1 MTHRPKGWW
10 VLHLWSNSERGASM
24 IVMKFGGTSVE
35 NHTAINRVAD
45 IVLGRLDER
54 PVVVVSAMAGVTDAL
69 LAMSSA
75 AASGSLPEALKLLRK
90 VRQRHLAVLSVLV
103 SGPSEAAVRQE
114 AQALLDST
122 QDVLRGISALGELTP
137 RSTDNILATGELI
150 SSRIVS
156 AALAARGIESV
167 LLDSRHC
174 IVTDATHTR
183 AVPLFDRTGDR
194 LRYHVKPLLQANKVP
209 VMGGFI
215 GATAEGVPTTLGRGG
230 SDFSAAIVGAALNA
244 RRIEIWTDVEGMMTT
259 DPRLCPQAQRI
270 DVIGFDEASELAFF
284 GAKVLHPATL
294 IPAVEKNIPVHV
306 LNSRR
311 AESPGTCIR
320 ARAPRSRTVFRAIA
334 AKTRMQVIN
343 VKSPRMLMAHGFLRA
358 LFEAFDRHAC
368 APDMVSTSEVS
379 VSVALDSSRDVSAL
393 VHDLRKLGEV
403 EVEDGK
409 AIICLVGK
417 HIRGRSGI
425 AASVFTTVAAAN
437 VNVHMLSQGAS
448 EINIS
453 FVVEEQD
460 VPRAVQRLHQHFF
473 EAKEVGR
480 RAETRSV
487 TTRSPMPTF
496 AAQANARPEA
506 G

>member
-1 MTHRPKGWW
+1 
-10 VLHLWSNSERGASM
+10 M

-35 NHTAINRVAD
+35 NEEAIRRVAD
-45 IVLGRLDER
+45 IVHDRLGER
-54 PVVVVSAMAGVTDAL
+54 PIVVVSAMAGVTDSL
-69 LAMSSA
+69 VAMSAA

-90 VRQRHLAVLSVLV
+90 IRQRHLAVLSALV
-103 SGPSEAAVRQE
+103 SGPREAAVRQE
-114 AQALLDST
+114 VQALLDST
-122 QDVLRGISALGELTP
+122 QDVLRGVAALGELTP
-137 RSTDNILATGELI
+137 RSTDNILAVGELL

-156 AALAARGIESV
+156 AALEARGINSV
-167 LLDSRHC
+167 LVDSRVC
-174 IVTDATHTR
+174 IITDANHTR
-183 AVPLFDRTGDR
+183 AVPLFDQVSDR
-194 LRYHVKPLLQANKVP
+194 LRHHVKPLLQTHQVP

-230 SDFSAAIVGAALNA
+230 SDFSAAIIGAALNV

-311 AESPGTCIR
+311 PESHGTCIR
-320 ARAPRSRTVFRAIA
+320 ARAPRNRTVFRAIA
-334 AKTRMQVIN
+334 AKAGMTVVNI
-343 VKSPRMLMAHGFLRA
+343 KSPRMLRAHGFLRA
-358 LFEAFDRHAC
+358 VFEAFDRHSC
-368 APDMVSTSEVS
+368 AADLISTSEVS
-379 VSVALDSSRDVSAL
+379 VSVALDASCDASAL
-393 VHDLRKLGEV
+393 VDDLKKLGEV

-425 AASVFTTVAAAN
+425 AASVFSTVAAAK
-437 VNVHMLSQGAS
+437 VNVHMISQGAS

-460 VPRAVQRLHQHFF
+460 VPRAVQRLHEFFF
-473 EAKEVGR
+473 EVTETGR
-480 RAETRSV
+480 SEQARSAS
-487 TTRSPMPTF
+487 RSPMPAF
-496 AAQANARPEA
+496 AEQATARPEA

>member
-1 MTHRPKGWW
+1 
-10 VLHLWSNSERGASM
+10 M

-35 NHTAINRVAD
+35 NDTAINRVAD
-45 IVLGRLDER
+45 IVLGRLEER
-54 PVVVVSAMAGVTDAL
+54 PVVVVSAIAGVTDAL
-69 LAMSSA
+69 LAMSNA

-90 VRQRHLAVLSVLV
+90 VRQQHLAVLSALA
-103 SGPSEAAVRQE
+103 SRAGEAAVRQE
-114 AQALLDST
+114 VQALLDST

-137 RSTDNILATGELI
+137 RSTDNILAVGELL

-156 AALAARGIESV
+156 AALAERGIDSV
-167 LLDSRHC
+167 LVDSRRC
-174 IVTDATHTR
+174 IVTDASHTR
-183 AVPLFDRTGDR
+183 AVPLFDRTTDR
-194 LRYHVKPLLQANKVP
+194 LRYHVRPLLQASQVP

-215 GATAEGVPTTLGRGG
+215 GATAEGIPTTLGRGG

-306 LNSRR
+306 LDSRQP
-311 AESPGTCIR
+311 ESQGTCIR
-320 ARAPRSRTVFRAIA
+320 ARAQRSRTVFRAIA
-334 AKTRMQVIN
+334 AKAGINVIN
-343 VKSPRMLMAHGFLRA
+343 VKSPRMLMAHGFLRS
-358 LFEAFDRHAC
+358 LFEAFDRHGC
-368 APDMVSTSEVS
+368 AADLVTTSEVS

-393 VHDLRKLGEV
+393 VHDLQKLGEV

-417 HIRGRSGI
+417 HIRGRAGI
-425 AASVFTTVAAAN
+425 AASVFSTVAAAH
-437 VNVHMLSQGAS
+437 VNVHMISQGAS

-460 VPRAVQRLHQHFF
+460 VPQTVQRLHQHFF
-473 EAKEVGR
+473 EPTEQDGPTVI
-480 RAETRSV
+480 RSA
-487 TTRSPMPTF
+487 TTRSPVPVLV
-496 AAQANARPEA
+496 AQASARPEA